1 MRSES
6 LDTIGLAGLALRV
19 EFVWRNDR
27 YGHVISAVNSDG
39 AAETLLESIEGTP
52 ADIWPPSPPLQSLH
66 RETLPDGR
74 SALLLVGAA
83 GRSHWSASVET
94 APGEPKLIFD
104 LACRHGKE
112 SGWLGC
118 RYSAAGAAR
127 EQLAIESDAA
137 AASWDEAGVMVK
149 PAVITGPTTR
159 WRYSVSLASPP
170 STRY

>member
-6 LDTIGLAGLALRV
+6 LDATAFGLVLRV
-19 EFVWRNDR
+19 EFVWRGDR
-27 YGHVISAVNSDG
+27 YGHVISVVHSGVAQP
-39 AAETLLESIEGTP
+39 LLESLEGTP
-52 ADIWPPSPPLQSLH
+52 TDDWPPSPPLQSLH

-83 GRSHWSASVET
+83 GRSHWSASVEA
-94 APGEPKLIFD
+94 APCEPKLIFD

-118 RYSAAGAAR
+118 RYSAAGAAG

-137 AASWDEAGVMVK
+137 AASWPAAGAVVR

-159 WRYSVSLASPP
+159 WRYSVSLKAPP
-170 STRY
+170 NTES